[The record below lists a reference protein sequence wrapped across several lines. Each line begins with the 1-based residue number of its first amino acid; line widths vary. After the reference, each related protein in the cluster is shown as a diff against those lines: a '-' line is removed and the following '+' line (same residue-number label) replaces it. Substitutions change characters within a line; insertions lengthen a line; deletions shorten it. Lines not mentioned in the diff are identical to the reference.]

1 MRMIGIC
8 ALLTATCAASPAAA
22 HWQWTRWG
30 MTPDQVI
37 AASKGT
43 ARVGNREKSAQ
54 GDGTADVVGSYDA
67 GGRIFTAKFYFQR
80 GLLAYV
86 VLGSRD
92 WQACVQTVRDL
103 QAVYGKPIEWSD
115 GGVASNATWLDQTR
129 GNRVKIVAVPEA
141 YCELQY
147 SPISSAA
154 ASGL

>member
-1 MRMIGIC
+1 MKRFP
-8 ALLTATCAASPAAA
+8 LLAAAVCVLLPAPASA

-43 ARVGNREKSAQ
+43 ARAGTGEKSAQ
-54 GDGTADVVGSYDA
+54 GDGTVGVIGSYDA
-67 GGRIFTAKFYFQR
+67 GGRVFTAKFYFQS

-92 WQACVQTVRDL
+92 WQACLQTVRDL

-115 GGVASNATWLDQTR
+115 GGAASNATWLDQAR
-129 GNRVKIVAVPEA
+129 GNRVKIVVVPDV
-141 YCELQY
+141 YCEVQY
-147 SPISSAA
+147 SPIASAA